1 MTQDALPKCDSPC
14 GGECSLDTASL
25 ACCVYLGKCKR
36 SWKAED
42 WGICNAS
49 CGNGSRFRQVWCPF
63 EELFGP
69 CDEASK
75 PENSTACRGEACP
88 WSKTHFG
95 NWSDCDNLCGL
106 GEEHESLVCECPD
119 DCPLKDQ
126 ECAKSVKP
134 SQPSRPCFPFNNAIG
149 NAKSL
154 QKEFCT
160 KCDAKDCSDCA
171 KGFALEFGACKHTET
186 STLARYELV
195 NKNLSLFDDW
205 LASAFVPAFTDAL
218 RAVFPFPFDV
228 LNLTQPAAGV
238 VSVGVAFMGQV
249 DVQKSNASKLGDV
262 FVKAMEKCSHC
273 PKIGSVNWHLT
284 DSEVICEDGKVWTSN
299 QCSLPPPVKGFPSWI
314 VIVVLLLVAVG
325 AAAIAWKCKRRPETA
340 RLLG

>member
-1 MTQDALPKCDSPC
+1 MQDALPKCDSPC
-14 GGECSLDTASL
+14 GGECSLDTASS
-25 ACCVYLGKCKR
+25 ACCVYLGKCER

-49 CGNGSRFRQVWCPF
+49 CGNGSRFQQVWCPF

-75 PENSTACRGEACP
+75 PENFTACRGEACP
-88 WSKTHFG
+88 WSKKHFG
-95 NWSDCDNLCGL
+95 NWSGCDNLCGL

-134 SQPSRPCFPFNNAIG
+134 SQPSRPCFLNS
-149 NAKSL
+149 KD
-154 QKEFCT
+154 FCS
-160 KCDAKDCSDCA
+160 KCDAKDCRDCA
-171 KGFALEFGACKHTET
+171 QGFALEFGACQHRET
-186 STLARYELV
+186 STLARYSLGD
-195 NKNLSLFDDW
+195 NLSLSDDW
-205 LASAFVPAFTDAL
+205 LASAFVPAVADAL
-218 RAVFPFPFDV
+218 RAVFNFPFDV
-228 LNLTQPAAGV
+228 LNLTQTAAGV
-238 VSVGVAFMGQV
+238 VSVGVAFKGEV

-262 FVKAMEKCSHC
+262 FVKAIEKCSHC
-273 PKIGSVNWHLT
+273 PKIGSVDWRLT
-284 DSEVICEDGKVWTSN
+284 DSEVICEDGKVWKSN
-299 QCSLPPPVKGFPSWI
+299 QCSLPVKGFPLWI
-314 VIVVLLLVAVG
+314 VIVVLLLVAAG